1 VEAAVSGRGER
12 LGLSDELIRAGGAV
26 VARRRDGS
34 LEVLLVHRAKYDD
47 WSFPKGKCADGES
60 DEECALR
67 EVQEETNLSVKLGGE
82 LVATE
87 YVSKGRPK
95 RVRYWLGEAQ
105 HPEAARAQ
113 NEVDEIAWVTPAE
126 AEARLSYDRD
136 VDVLRAALDRLGG

>member
-1 VEAAVSGRGER
+1 
-12 LGLSDELIRAGGAV
+12 

-34 LEVLLVHRAKYDD
+34 VEVLLVHRPEYDD
-47 WSFPKGKCADGES
+47 WSFPKGKCGDGES

-67 EVQEETNLSVKLGGE
+67 EVEEETNLSVKLGEE

-113 NEVDEIAWVTPAE
+113 NEVDEVAWLSPAE
-126 AEARLSYDRD
+126 AEAALTYDRD
-136 VDVLRAALDRLGG
+136 VEVLRAALHRLSG

>member
-1 VEAAVSGRGER
+1 V
-12 LGLSDELIRAGGAV
+12 IRAAGAIV
-26 VARRRDGS
+26 PRRRDGS
-34 LEVLLVHRAKYDD
+34 LELLLVHRPKYDD

-67 EVQEETNLSVKLGGE
+67 EVEEETSLSVELGAE

-95 RVRYWLGEAQ
+95 RVRYLLAEAQ

-113 NEVDEIAWVTPAE
+113 NEVDEIAWLTPAE

-136 VDVLRAALDRLGG
+136 VAVLRAAVEALED